1 VTYSAPV
8 AETVFFLEHC
18 TGLKKLASSGA
29 VADLSE
35 DVVRSVLE
43 EAGKFAAEVLAPMNR
58 IGDLEGAHFANG
70 KVTMPKGWIEA
81 YRAWAGAGWSAVSA
95 PQQWGGQGLP
105 VMLNASCI
113 EYWTSACM
121 AFAVGPMVS
130 MAAIE
135 AFATHGTDAL
145 KRLYLEKIVTGEWM
159 ATMQLTEPQAGTDL
173 SLLRTKATRQK
184 DGAYRLQGTK
194 IFITYGEHDMTGNII
209 HFVLARLPD
218 APPGNKGISLFLVP
232 KFLVKNDGTLGPRND
247 VRCASIEHKM
257 GIHASPTCVMV
268 YGDNEGALGYLIGEE
283 NKGLACMFTM
293 MNNARLAVGVQ
304 GVGIAERATQQA
316 LNFARE
322 RKQGRAQGS
331 GDAAS
336 PIIAHPDVK
345 RMLMTMRALTNASRA
360 ICLKN
365 ADAIDRAHHATDEG
379 DRYVAQEE
387 ANLLTPISKAF
398 SSDAGIEVSSL
409 GIQVHGGMGYIEET
423 GAAQHYRDARIAAI
437 YEGTNGIQAIDLVTR
452 KIGQSEGKTM
462 ERMLAGYRETAR
474 RLASLKDA
482 AFGAIAPRL
491 TEGIDALERANAHL
505 RTALGKK
512 PNDAL
517 AGATPFA
524 RLFGLVAGAVYLA
537 EAAQA
542 SRLSMATGNDDPAHL
557 ARIATARFFAENLL
571 PQAGGLERIVVSGAE
586 SVLQSDF
593 VLSA

>member
-1 VTYSAPV
+1 MTYSAPV
-8 AETVFFLEHC
+8 DETVFFLDHC
-18 TGLKKLASSGA
+18 TSLKKLASSGA
-29 VADLSE
+29 IADLTP
-35 DVVRSVLE
+35 DLVQSVLE
-43 EAGKFAAEVLAPMNR
+43 EAGKFAGEVLAPMNR
-58 IGDLEGAHFANG
+58 IGDVEGAHFANG

-81 YRAWAGAGWSAVSA
+81 YRAWAGAGWSAVTA
-95 PQQWGGQGLP
+95 PTEWGGQGLP
-105 VMLNASCI
+105 TMLNAACI
-113 EYWTSACM
+113 EFWNSACM
-121 AFAVGPMVS
+121 SFAIGPVVS

-135 AFATHGTDAL
+135 AFHVHGNETL
-145 KRLYLEKIVTGEWM
+145 KRMYLEKIVTGEWM

-173 SLLRTKATRQK
+173 SLLRTKATRQE
-184 DGAYRLQGTK
+184 DGTYRLQGTK
-194 IFITYGEHDMTGNII
+194 IFITYGEHDLTDNII

-232 KFLVKNDGTLGPRND
+232 KCLVKGDGTLGPRND

-322 RKQGRAQGS
+322 RKQGRAPGS
-331 GDAAS
+331 GDDAS

-365 ADAIDRAHHATDEG
+365 ADAIDRAHFSADEG
-379 DRYVAQEE
+379 ERYVAQEE
-387 ANLLTPISKAF
+387 ANLLTPVSKAF
-398 SSDAGIEVSSL
+398 STDSGIEVSSL

-437 YEGTNGIQAIDLVTR
+437 YEGTNGIQAMDLVTR

-462 ERMLAGYRETAR
+462 QRMLAGFRDTAR
-474 RLASLKDA
+474 RLATLKDP

-491 TEGIDALERANAHL
+491 SEAIDALERATTHL
-505 RTALGKK
+505 QTALGKK

-517 AGATPFA
+517 AGATPFT
-524 RLFGLVAGAVYLA
+524 RLFGLVAGAAYLT

-542 SRLSMATGNDDPAHL
+542 AKLSMATGNDDPGHL
-557 ARIATARFFAENLL
+557 ARIATARFFAENIL

-586 SVLQSDF
+586 SVMQSDF